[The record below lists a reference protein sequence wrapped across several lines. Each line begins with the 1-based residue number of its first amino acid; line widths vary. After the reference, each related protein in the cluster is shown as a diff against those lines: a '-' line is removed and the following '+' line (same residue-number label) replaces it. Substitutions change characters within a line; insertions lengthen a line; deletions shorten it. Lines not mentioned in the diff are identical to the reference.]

1 MEGFSMKSKLIQL
14 FCIILVSCGVI
25 SAQFDTGNYT
35 LTSIKVVYSNFLRDS
50 SVVADAGNIGSFDGV
65 GNKLFTYWPNK
76 AAVSAGLGYPHE
88 VIGGNVADDLVT
100 IFETDD
106 SLLTYEGMVNFG
118 IVLEAF
124 LDYDNS
130 TAVIPPDPND
140 VSTYPTINMANCV
153 TFAVVAPATDNM
165 TNQWT
170 GPIPDDLTNPTTMTY
185 GWGIQQ
191 SEVFDWFNALPM
203 VDASGNITENLS
215 EAVRLLDPVADAAD
229 PWFAELGHQNYGS
242 MVAHINVNNT
252 SKFDTL
258 EIVWHA
264 IDGTW
269 EDGGAD
275 AGYEECT
282 ECPDVGKIN
291 RILGVQMTGDLVTI
305 PFIQAVA
312 ANYSITINS
321 PTAGV
326 LTIGANGIHP
336 SFGGPGDTNE
346 DGIAEDAVGIP
357 GPAIGTAGGYLF
369 DPKAGDGELFSG
381 DEPLQ
386 FTGYYFTYNFLQA
399 AAGFKYAFTVAI
411 TISPT
416 EVLDALTA
424 GIDSV
429 ATYFDLLTA
438 VGGSQPT
445 YDAIVNGIASSLY
458 ADFGALVAAGMDPAE
473 ALETVAPSGPVVALG
488 GMIGNVPGLADAIN
502 DSDHDFDAH
511 LGGSNTD
518 GRLIFGEIDENP
530 ACMPIYQHRDV
541 TAIFVKTEFIAVDSD
556 YSILP
561 DKFVVHDNYPNPF
574 NPSTRIS
581 FELPEMMATEISIY
595 NLLGQKIR
603 TLYIGDLKAG
613 YHTITFDGKD
623 TAGREL
629 SSGVYLYRIEAGD
642 QFVTVKKMM
651 LLK

>member
-1 MEGFSMKSKLIQL
+1 MKSKLIQL
-14 FCIILVSCGVI
+14 FCVILVSCGVI
-25 SAQFDTGNYT
+25 SAQFDSGNYT
-35 LTSIKVVYSNFLRDS
+35 LRSIKVVYTNFLRDS
-50 SVVADAGNIGSFDGV
+50 AVVADSGNIGSPFGA
-65 GNKLFTYWPNK
+65 GNKVFAYWPNK
-76 AAVSAGLGYPHE
+76 AAVLALQGYPHE
-88 VIGGNVADDLVT
+88 LVGGNVADDLVAV
-100 IFETDD
+100 FQTDD
-106 SLLTYEGMVNFG
+106 SLLTYEGMANFG

-124 LDYDNS
+124 LDYDNN
-130 TAVIPPDPND
+130 TAIIPPDPLD
-140 VSTYPTINMANCV
+140 LSTFPTINLENCV
-153 TFAVVAPATDNM
+153 TFPVVAPATDNM
-165 TNQWT
+165 INQWT
-170 GPIPDDLTNPTTMTY
+170 GPIPDDINNPTTLTY

-191 SEVFDWFNALPM
+191 SDVFDWFNALPM

-215 EAVRLLDPVADAAD
+215 DAVRLLDPVADAAD
-229 PWFAELGHQNYGS
+229 SWFAELGHQNYGS
-242 MVAHINVNNT
+242 MVAHINVNDP

-275 AGYEECT
+275 AGYEPCT
-282 ECPDVGKIN
+282 DCPDEGRIN
-291 RILGVQMTGDLVTI
+291 RILGVQMKGDLVTI

-312 ANYSITINS
+312 ASYGITINS

-326 LTIGANGIHP
+326 LAIGANGIHP
-336 SFGGPGDTNE
+336 SFGGPGDTDG
-346 DGIAEDAVGIP
+346 DGISDDAMGIP
-357 GPAIGTAGGYLF
+357 GPAIGTVGGYLF
-369 DPKAGDGELFSG
+369 DPAGGDGELFSG

-386 FTGYYFTYNFLQA
+386 FTGYYFTFNFLQA
-399 AAGFKYAFTVAI
+399 AAGFQYAFTVAI
-411 TISPT
+411 TIDPIDI
-416 EVLDALTA
+416 LGALTA

-438 VGGSQPT
+438 VGGSQAT
-445 YDAIVNGIASSLY
+445 YDAIVNGTAASLF
-458 ADFGALVAAGMDPAE
+458 ADFGALVAAGMDAAE
-473 ALETVAPSGPVVALG
+473 ALETIAPSGPVVALG
-488 GMIGNVPGLADAIN
+488 GMISSVPGLADAIN
-502 DSDHDFDAH
+502 DSDHDYN
-511 LGGSNTD
+511 LTD
-518 GRLIFGEIDENP
+518 GRLVFGEIDENP
-530 ACMPIYQHRDV
+530 ACIPIYQHRDV

-574 NPSTRIS
+574 NPSTKIS
-581 FELPEMMATEISIY
+581 FELPEIMATEISIY

-642 QFVTVKKMM
+642 QFVVVKKMM